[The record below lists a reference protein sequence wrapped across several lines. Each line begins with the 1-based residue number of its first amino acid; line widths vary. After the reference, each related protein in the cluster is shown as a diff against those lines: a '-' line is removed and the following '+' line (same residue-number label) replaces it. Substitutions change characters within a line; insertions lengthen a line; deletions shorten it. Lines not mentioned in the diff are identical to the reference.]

1 MKQFFT
7 VAICVGLCGWGLF
20 WSSTK
25 FAYLPQNKPG
35 TIMLSP
41 SAPTR
46 SIASSSYC
54 FLCQFP
60 PLNFSESSSKKA
72 CTDLHSAIC
81 NPSNPF
87 LNSSE
92 KENDK
97 NQDNMNRIRDKGAQA
112 LGYKNFDDGLKQ
124 RLKDAGIQINSNM
137 PPEVWEEVKAS
148 LMRPSGGDN
157 PEHISSLIFPPNSN
171 CEALNSPPEYGR
183 PRVPI
188 QKQLSDMRRKL
199 ASDYKQN
206 RSSMIQYYKN
216 DISGFLEIEL
226 SAKCNLLNHDPES
239 FEAAKN
245 KEFIQTCQ
253 NFRTIRKEALD
264 LFRIE
269 GTPDYEKRALNFLNK
284 YFPTQP
290 IVMSTPDATRAG
302 GPTEKIYNEMASL
315 HESYNLQCRS
325 TADARFNVTKKIAQ
339 DYAREVQTTRTHVET
354 TISTVYSERRE
365 KTARESLNLLRA
377 DIQSMIPKFTSDRTK
392 QSKII
397 EEYNKVELFWLKNP
411 TADAY
416 NKNSRGVETLKR
428 ARNKEPNPSETAS
441 LFSDPTLSFFNHAN
455 AYYTPRSTY
464 GSMNSAEQVNIFPGF
479 LNLIDTNPFAF
490 SSILAHELGHK
501 IGPEI
506 SKLNDHD
513 MKPEFSALLACY
525 KDRKSIRLLEHQ
537 EDEAIADFVSSEVM
551 AHQVSKLPASQRRA
565 AVMAMASPFCEGQ
578 HDGIMCKEDHPEGA
592 FRING
597 ILASN
602 PKIQQAMGCTTS
614 QSNFKQCGLGDLAS
628 ESLEMSSE
636 GESQPQ
642 QDQNAGGIE

>member
-25 FAYLPQNKPG
+25 FSYLPQNKPE
-35 TIMLSP
+35 TIMSNS

-60 PLNFSESSSKKA
+60 PLNFSESSNKKA

-81 NPSNPF
+81 NSSNPF

-92 KENDK
+92 KQNDK

-124 RLKDAGIQINSNM
+124 RLKEAGIQINPNM
-137 PPEVWEEVKAS
+137 PPEAWEDVKTS
-148 LMRPSGGDN
+148 LMRPSGGDH
-157 PEHISSLIFPPNSN
+157 PENISSLLFSSNPN

-183 PRVPI
+183 ARVPI

-206 RSSMIQYYKN
+206 RNSMIQYYKN
-216 DISGFLEIEL
+216 DISGFLELEL

-239 FEAAKN
+239 FEASKN
-245 KEFIQTCQ
+245 RELVQTCK
-253 NFRTIRKEALD
+253 NFQAIRKEALD
-264 LFRIE
+264 LYRVE
-269 GTPDYEKRALNFLNK
+269 GTPEYEKRALNFLNK

-290 IVMSTPDATRAG
+290 IVMSTPDAIRAG
-302 GPTEKIYNEMASL
+302 VPAEKIYSEMASL

-325 TADARFNVTKKIAQ
+325 TADAQLNVTKKIAQ

-565 AVMAMASPFCEGQ
+565 AVMAMASPFCEGK

-614 QSNFKQCGLGDLAS
+614 QSNFKQCGLGDLSS